1 MGLRISPAGLFL
13 YFSLLMIIMKLLI
26 FSLPVNPSIPS
37 LKERKDPSKAV
48 LPGFLTFLGIFLLCR
63 KHVLKSP
70 FGISAQFIQPICQ
83 SVAGLIIYMM
93 LHPVWISRLLKD
105 LHHPRYCLFG
115 RPSVIITHTQ
125 KQHICV
131 HILNFYPGLFTYRIM
146 IIAISHESSKSVLF
160 ILYGSHENP
169 WKSFID
175 QSPWRIRHVL
185 SMPCVYGSSKS
196 LKAVRCPL
204 HNIIKGHDRHNTA
217 YLGNERG
224 RKQGISGS
232 SRCSR
237 HCYALYFLFILQPMN
252 GSFSIIDR
260 NGNKLIRQSFPHIK
274 AKYKYIVA
282 GIPQKPAH
290 CNT

>member
-13 YFSLLMIIMKLLI
+13 YFSLLIIIMKLLI

-125 KQHICV
+125 KQHHMRVATIIFTLRAPWV
-131 HILNFYPGLFTYRIM
+131 H
-146 IIAISHESSKSVLF
+146 
-160 ILYGSHENP
+160 
-169 WKSFID
+169 
-175 QSPWRIRHVL
+175 
-185 SMPCVYGSSKS
+185 S
-196 LKAVRCPL
+196 LKEKRRIVKS
-204 HNIIKGHDRHNTA
+204 IVGK
-217 YLGNERG
+217 
-224 RKQGISGS
+224 
-232 SRCSR
+232 
-237 HCYALYFLFILQPMN
+237 LQN
-252 GSFSIIDR
+252 KFHLSAAEIDEQDTHQTIVI
-260 NGNKLIRQSFPHIK
+260 G
-274 AKYKYIVA
+274 VA
-282 GIPQKPAH
+282 GIVPNNAFADSLMDRISMFVEEN
-290 CNT
+290 CEAEIVGEEREIR